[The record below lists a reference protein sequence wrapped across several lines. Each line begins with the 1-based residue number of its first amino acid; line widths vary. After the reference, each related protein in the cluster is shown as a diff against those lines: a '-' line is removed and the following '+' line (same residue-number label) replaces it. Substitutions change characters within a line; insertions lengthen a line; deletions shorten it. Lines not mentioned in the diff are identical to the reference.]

1 VNVCASRRHE
11 FVSLSWSLRL
21 SPCWRYWEDWLD
33 LILFETTLAGLVFSE
48 VCYRIKWGEKNRS
61 KNEALDGHNTERD
74 ASPFWP
80 LFVFVSAFIALSFGG
95 KQQKVVDIVSRSLLH
110 DPVAEPVDLFT
121 TLQTQIFELKTG
133 YMVSHSERSP
143 ERCCRMGFT
152 GTCDS
157 RTARQEAESLW
168 DRPVIRVFKG
178 SKQLPIN
185 KGHLLCL
192 CDKYGVKYWYDP
204 VTNLAV

>member
-1 VNVCASRRHE
+1 VNVCASRRHK

-61 KNEALDGHNTERD
+61 KNKALDGHNMERN

-80 LFVFVSAFIALSFGG
+80 LFIFV
-95 KQQKVVDIVSRSLLH
+95 
-110 DPVAEPVDLFT
+110 
-121 TLQTQIFELKTG
+121 
-133 YMVSHSERSP
+133 
-143 ERCCRMGFT
+143 
-152 GTCDS
+152 S

-168 DRPVIRVFKG
+168 DRPVLRVFKW
-178 SKQLPIN
+178 SKQLPII
-185 KGHLLCL
+185 KGRSLCL
-192 CDKYGVKYWYDP
+192 CDNYWVKYRYDP
-204 VTNLAV
+204 VTNLTVWPILIAWWHVYEHDGRVGCVTYSYTDDMKGECMYK